1 MKYRVIDLF
10 AGAGGLSLGFSQTG
24 CFNIVAAAENNTDA
38 RKTYKKNY
46 EIKRLYS
53 DVRTIDYKELVE
65 SVGSI
70 DVVIGGPPC
79 QGFSNANRQHSTLI
93 SMNNRLVKEYV
104 RAIVELQP
112 KAFVM
117 ENVAMLRSNVHRFIV
132 DDEDIND
139 PVVMGLKMIESEL
152 ELLPA
157 EIDFPNALDFIKN
170 NDNIDKYIWDEKKYK
185 IINLLYR
192 FRINNEKFDNSVD
205 RYRRY
210 LSEMLQ
216 VITGAD
222 EDAEDFLAEKER
234 YMAKLLLQY
243 MDGTKIPLEEMIAAI
258 KLPLFV
264 QRMLSKARELIDNK
278 IHIIKYR
285 NDGGSVSA
293 VVNSYAVFDYVR
305 GVLGSDPYNYQIF
318 PMLLNAID
326 FGAPQKRERCI
337 VVGIKNG
344 MCYRKP
350 VAEFTEECY
359 RTVYEAIS
367 DLQKIPTSIDVRSY
381 EPVSLPEIDE
391 ISDLAREL
399 RGKLLYNHVSTATR
413 AVAQTRFKALKAG
426 QNFHDLKNELKST
439 YSDAERTQNTIYM
452 RLRYDEPSGT
462 VVNVRKSMWIHPEL
476 DRAISIREAA
486 RLQTFPDSFIF
497 EGTKDSQYQQVGN
510 AVPPFLAK
518 AIAMSIAD
526 ALKSKD
532 NNNKKRNSL

>member
-1 MKYRVIDLF
+1 M
-10 AGAGGLSLGFSQTG
+10 
-24 CFNIVAAAENNTDA
+24 
-38 RKTYKKNY
+38 
-46 EIKRLYS
+46 
-53 DVRTIDYKELVE
+53 RTIDYKELVE

-264 QRMLSKARELIDNK
+264 Q
-278 IHIIKYR
+278 
-285 NDGGSVSA
+285 G
-293 VVNSYAVFDYVR
+293 
-305 GVLGSDPYNYQIF
+305 
-318 PMLLNAID
+318 
-326 FGAPQKRERCI
+326 C
-337 VVGIKNG
+337 
-344 MCYRKP
+344 
-350 VAEFTEECY
+350 
-359 RTVYEAIS
+359 
-367 DLQKIPTSIDVRSY
+367 
-381 EPVSLPEIDE
+381 
-391 ISDLAREL
+391 
-399 RGKLLYNHVSTATR
+399 
-413 AVAQTRFKALKAG
+413 
-426 QNFHDLKNELKST
+426 
-439 YSDAERTQNTIYM
+439 
-452 RLRYDEPSGT
+452 
-462 VVNVRKSMWIHPEL
+462 
-476 DRAISIREAA
+476 
-486 RLQTFPDSFIF
+486 
-497 EGTKDSQYQQVGN
+497 
-510 AVPPFLAK
+510 
-518 AIAMSIAD
+518 
-526 ALKSKD
+526 
-532 NNNKKRNSL
+532 